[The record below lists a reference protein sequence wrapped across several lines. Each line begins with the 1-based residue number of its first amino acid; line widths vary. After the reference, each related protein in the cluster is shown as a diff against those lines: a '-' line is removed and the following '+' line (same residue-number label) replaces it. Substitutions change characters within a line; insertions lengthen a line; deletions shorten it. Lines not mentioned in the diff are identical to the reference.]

1 MRDPFDHVPNP
12 FPQEAVGRAHSLI
25 GAYASAQVGLAGLSR
40 DFLSELGPA
49 LDRLGPMG
57 IPYLRALRYDLEKRT
72 REARGTAPIFIDRL
86 TDPMLDRRLIASRAL
101 LDTVRTEAQARDL
114 LL

>member
-1 MRDPFDHVPNP
+1 MFRTS

-25 GAYASAQVGLAGLSR
+25 GAYESAQMGLSN
-40 DFLSELGPA
+40 LSHAFCAELRPT

-57 IPYLRALRYDLEKRT
+57 IPYLKALRHDLEQRT
-72 REARGTAPIFIDRL
+72 RQARKTAPIFIDRL

-101 LDTVRTEAQARDL
+101 LDTVRAEAKARGL
-114 LL
+114 TL

>member
-1 MRDPFDHVPNP
+1 MFRTS

-25 GAYASAQVGLAGLSR
+25 GAYESAQMGLAGLSR
-40 DFLSELGPA
+40 EFCAELRPT

-57 IPYLRALRYDLEKRT
+57 IPYLQVLRRDLER
-72 REARGTAPIFIDRL
+72 RAQEAGATAPIFIDRL

-101 LDTVRTEAQARDL
+101 LDTVRTEARARGL
-114 LL
+114 AL

>member
-1 MRDPFDHVPNP
+1 MFRTS

-25 GAYASAQVGLAGLSR
+25 GAYESAQVGLAGLSR
-40 DFLSELGPA
+40 EFRTELGPT

-57 IPYLRALRYDLEKRT
+57 LPYLKVLRRDLERRT
-72 REARGTAPIFIDRL
+72 WQARRTAPIFIDRL

-101 LDTVRTEAQARDL
+101 LDTVRTEAEARGL
-114 LL
+114 TL

>member
-1 MRDPFDHVPNP
+1 MFRTT

-25 GAYASAQVGLAGLSR
+25 GAYESAQVGLAGLSR
-40 DFLSELGPA
+40 EFRSELRPT

-57 IPYLRALRYDLEKRT
+57 IPYLKVLRRDLERRT
-72 REARGTAPIFIDRL
+72 RQASATAPIFIDRL

-101 LDTVRTEAQARDL
+101 LDTVRSEALSRGL
-114 LL
+114 WF

>member
-1 MRDPFDHVPNP
+1 MFRTS

-25 GAYASAQVGLAGLSR
+25 GAYESAQVGLAGLSCEFR
-40 DFLSELGPA
+40 SELRPT

-57 IPYLRALRYDLEKRT
+57 VPYLRALRRDLERRT
-72 REARGTAPIFIDRL
+72 QEAGATAPIFIDRL

-101 LDTVRTEAQARDL
+101 LDTVRAEAQARGL
-114 LL
+114 IL